1 MADTLTAKLQ
11 PTNVPQTSPKLPARN
26 LQVQCLQLDEAWL
39 WKKGLMMW
47 WILVLKVF
55 LSQYFYVPEDLI
67 SRENCNRRC
76 GAPGSRWKG
85 ASQPHRATLVHT
97 SINPEPSCSSPG
109 TFSWPWLLQSKTKLR
124 KEGKLTGCQELA
136 VLISCCSWANNP
148 KYLYSWSQE
157 QSCFWSR
164 DTSLAQKQLRRG
176 SILFYLQLVWSKKK
190 ATWSSGK

>member
-1 MADTLTAKLQ
+1 MDQNSKTPGICCSRENIWLLFTVMADTLTAKLQ

-76 GAPGSRWKG
+76 GAPGSCWKG

-124 KEGKLTGCQELA
+124 KEGKLTRELA
-136 VLISCCSWANNP
+136 VLTTAVV
-148 KYLYSWSQE
+148 E
-157 QSCFWSR
+157 QIIPNTCIAETRNRPAF
-164 DTSLAQKQLRRG
+164 DLGT
-176 SILFYLQLVWSKKK
+176 LV
-190 ATWSSGK
+190 